1 MKKLL
6 TLSSVCFFFVFLKV
20 NAQIIRTEKADTIS
34 HWKKSNKIGFDISQ
48 IAFVNWNPGGNS
60 SISGLLKGKFV
71 REYKKANINWKNELI
86 ARYGLNKQ
94 EGQEIRKTDD
104 QLQVNSTFGYRTD
117 TISNWYYGAKATFQ
131 TQFYNGY
138 NYPNIDEPI
147 SRFMA
152 PAYFF
157 LGLGAEYKRDDLNLN
172 VYMSPLTQK
181 TTLVLDT
188 KLANQG
194 AFGVDPAVYDPI
206 TGDMIS
212 SGKKTR
218 TEVGILITNQ
228 WEKEIWKNINLEHR
242 MSLYTDYINNFGN
255 VDIDWQVLM
264 EMTVNDFVK
273 ANLGTH
279 IVYDDD
285 IKAKKEVNGEQVN
298 VGPKVQLK
306 QILGVGVTYT
316 F

>member
-6 TLSSVCFFFVFLKV
+6 ILSSVYFFLFISNGFS
-20 NAQIIRTEKADTIS
+20 QIIRTEKPDSITY
-34 HWKKSNKIGFDISQ
+34 WKKSNKVGLDVSQ
-48 IAFVNWNPGGNS
+48 IAFVNWNAGGNN
-60 SISGLLKGKFV
+60 SISGLIKGKFI
-71 REYKKANINWKNELI
+71 REYSKKNLNWKNELI

-94 EGQEIRKTDD
+94 EEQGIRKTDD
-104 QLQVNSTFGYRTD
+104 QLQLNSTFGYRTD
-117 TISNWYYGAKATFQ
+117 TISHWYYGAKSTFS

-138 NYPNIDEPI
+138 NYPNTDEPI

-157 LGLGAEYKRDDLNLN
+157 LGVGAEYKRDDLKLN
-172 VYMSPLTQK
+172 VYLSPLTQK
-181 TTLVLDT
+181 TTLVLDS

-206 TGDMIS
+206 TGEIIS
-212 SGKKTR
+212 NGKKTR
-218 TEVGILITNQ
+218 TEVGILVTNQ
-228 WEKEIWKNINLEHR
+228 WEREIWKNINLEHR
-242 MSLYTDYINNFGN
+242 VSLYTDYINKFGN
-255 VDIDWQVLM
+255 VDVDWQVLL

-279 IVYDDD
+279 LVYDDD
-285 IKAKKEVNGEQVN
+285 IKAKEEVNGEQVT

-306 QILGVGVTYT
+306 QILGVGVIYT

>member
-1 MKKLL
+1 MKKILI
-6 TLSSVCFFFVFLKV
+6 LSSVCFFFIFSKV
-20 NAQIIRTEKADTIS
+20 NAQIIRTEKADTVS
-34 HWKKSNKIGFDISQ
+34 FWKKSNKVGFDISQ

-94 EGQEIRKTDD
+94 EGQELRKTDD
-104 QLQVNSTFGYRTD
+104 QLQINSTFGYRTD
-117 TISNWYYGAKATFQ
+117 TISNWYHSAKGTFQ

-172 VYMSPLTQK
+172 VYLSPLTQK
-181 TTLVLDT
+181 TTLVLDRE
-188 KLANQG
+188 LANQG
-194 AFGVDPAVYDPI
+194 AFGVDAAVYDPI
-206 TGDMIS
+206 TGEMIS
-212 SGKKTR
+212 KGKKTR

-255 VDIDWQVLM
+255 VDVDWQVLM